1 MIDPQPIA
9 LAILTS
15 IITGGFVLVLV
26 EIGNRKNRENF
37 FVSKR
42 GVTDRDSIKQIKI
55 EIIEFEITDEGVIWH
70 LDTTNIS
77 GKRKEMLA
85 ELVAYR

>member
-42 GVTDRDSIKQIKI
+42 GVTDRYSIKQIKI
-55 EIIEFEITDEGVIWH
+55 ELIEA
-70 LDTTNIS
+70 L
-77 GKRKEMLA
+77 K
-85 ELVAYR
+85 